1 MPKVKKLLNSG
12 NFLEQVVI
20 AMVLVVNSVIGGF
33 SWVDLVWLAVL
44 TVRLQV
50 FDYNNWLI
58 TLSDYNCTEWLVKN
72 KAANVP
78 ITFEETVIDS
88 LLIKDVTRSHMTRK
102 KKI

>member
-44 TVRLQV
+44 TVQIQV

-58 TLSDYNCTEWLVKN
+58 TLSDYNCTEW
-72 KAANVP
+72 
-78 ITFEETVIDS
+78 
-88 LLIKDVTRSHMTRK
+88 
-102 KKI
+102 

>member
-44 TVRLQV
+44 TVRIQV

-58 TLSDYNCTEWLVKN
+58 TLSDYTFWLQLYRM
-72 KAANVP
+72 
-78 ITFEETVIDS
+78 IS
-88 LLIKDVTRSHMTRK
+88 K
-102 KKI
+102 K

>member
-44 TVRLQV
+44 TVRIQV

-58 TLSDYNCTEWLVKN
+58 TLSDYTFWLHFL
-72 KAANVP
+72 
-78 ITFEETVIDS
+78 ITTVQND
-88 LLIKDVTRSHMTRK
+88 K
-102 KKI
+102 

>member
-44 TVRLQV
+44 TVRIQV

-58 TLSDYNCTEWLVKN
+58 TLSDYNCTEW
-72 KAANVP
+72 
-78 ITFEETVIDS
+78 
-88 LLIKDVTRSHMTRK
+88 
-102 KKI
+102 

>member
-1 MPKVKKLLNSG
+1 MPKVKKLLDSG

-44 TVRLQV
+44 TVRIQV

-58 TLSDYNCTEWLVKN
+58 TLSDYTFWLQLYRM
-72 KAANVP
+72 
-78 ITFEETVIDS
+78 IS
-88 LLIKDVTRSHMTRK
+88 K
-102 KKI
+102 K

>member
-1 MPKVKKLLNSG
+1 
-12 NFLEQVVI
+12 
-20 AMVLVVNSVIGGF
+20 MVLVVNSVIGGF

-44 TVRLQV
+44 TARLQV

-102 KKI
+102 KKNLKKSKIKKLYKERVPL